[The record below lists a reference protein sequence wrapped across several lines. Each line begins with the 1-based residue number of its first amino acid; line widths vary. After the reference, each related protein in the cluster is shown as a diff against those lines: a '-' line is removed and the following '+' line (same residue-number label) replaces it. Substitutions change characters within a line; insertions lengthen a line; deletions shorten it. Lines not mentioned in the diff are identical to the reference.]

1 MVGIPVTGTLHL
13 DQATQVMQVAAML
26 AREWEAVLC
35 GHLAHVGRHHRV
47 TLDMV
52 GDSVKDLHRVGL
64 HLHRVQSSE
73 GLAGLGLHDNGGM
86 TCLLVGLLGLLVAL
100 GFKKER
106 LAQDN
111 KKTNQ
116 ENKNQM
122 MHTIPRPP

>member
-1 MVGIPVTGTLHL
+1 MVGIPVTSTLHL

-26 AREWEAVLC
+26 AREREAVLC

-47 TLDMV
+47 TQDMV
-52 GDSVKDLHRVGL
+52 GDYVKDHQSVGL

-73 GLAGLGLHDNGGM
+73 GLAGLGLHDNGSITG
-86 TCLLVGLLGLLVAL
+86 LLVGLLGLLVAL

-106 LAQDN
+106 LSQDN

-116 ENKNQM
+116 ENKN
-122 MHTIPRPP
+122 